1 MALGFFLVVC
11 NDIMPPFHQ
20 ISVTYC
26 LFSSQLCKEL
36 LLHSLEVK
44 LDVLPQVGLL
54 VLARLLKLIVQLD
67 QEQLFQ
73 QLEIFSALLTLLL
86 DGSLALLHVVSN
98 VFALADEI
106 GEENDPLER
115 GRKGGLVIQKLCLQL
130 ATLAKRCSR
139 VIISTW

>member
-36 LLHSLEVK
+36 LLHGLQVE

-73 QLEIFSALLTLLL
+73 QLEIFSTLLTLLL
-86 DGSLALLHVVSN
+86 DGSLALLHIVTM

-106 GEENDPLER
+106 GKEDDPLER
-115 GRKGGLVIQKLCLQL
+115 GRKGGLFIQKLCLKL
-130 ATLAKRCSR
+130 AALAERCSR
-139 VIISTW
+139 VIIST

>member
-54 VLARLLKLIVQLD
+54 VLACLLKLIVQLD

>member
-1 MALGFFLVVC
+1 
-11 NDIMPPFHQ
+11 MPPFHQ

-54 VLARLLKLIVQLD
+54 VLACLLKLIVQLD

-73 QLEIFSALLTLLL
+73 QLEIFSTLFTLLL
-86 DGSLALLHVVSN
+86 DGSLALLHIVTM

-106 GEENDPLER
+106 GKEDDPLER